1 MRIRRQLFD
10 LIFLGFE
17 IIIIILIIIF
27 ELILITFAIAHQKIV
42 LMLIFVKNINILSK
56 LVENLMY

>member
-17 IIIIILIIIF
+17 IIIIILIVIF